1 VKVIDKKRGII
12 DLMLSRATRRHRA
25 DDIEHLILELKA
37 PRVKIGAAEITQGQR
52 YVMAVS
58 QDGPSSARG
67 Q

>member
-52 YVMAVS
+52 YAMAVS